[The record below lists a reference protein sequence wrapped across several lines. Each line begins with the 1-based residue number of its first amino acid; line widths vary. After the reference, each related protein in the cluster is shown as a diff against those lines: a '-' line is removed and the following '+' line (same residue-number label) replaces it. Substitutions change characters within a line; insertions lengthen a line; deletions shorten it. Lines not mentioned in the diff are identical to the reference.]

1 MDRRN
6 QMIEALQKAWLREMG
21 AIQTYQQLAAREQD
35 ESRRSVLLK
44 LAAAEKAHANRW
56 ADRLQELG
64 ATTPPFHEGW
74 RDRLWRWILLQM
86 GTETAIRRLE
96 RMEEQDTEAYDELL
110 SVAITDDD
118 RAAILQVQAEDAG
131 HVRIFSGGV
140 ADQRPGS
147 PESVLDT
154 ILRRERWH
162 QRGGGWI
169 GQAIYGANDG
179 LGAVF
184 GVVSGMAGYTGGSNV
199 VLISG
204 LAAMLASAL
213 SMGSGAYLA
222 TKSEREVYE
231 AEIERE
237 RREIE
242 ENPEEEIE
250 ELSLFYQLKGFSEE
264 EAQVLANR
272 LAEKPDQMLRTL
284 AHEELGLSEQSFPDP
299 WTAALSA
306 TLSTALGAF
315 IPILPFFFTTGIPA
329 VITSFVIS
337 TLAHFAIGASKTII
351 TGLSPWRSG
360 LEMTAVGIGEA
371 IITYMLGRLL
381 APVG

>member
-1 MDRRN
+1 
-6 QMIEALQKAWLREMG
+6 MIEALQKAWLREMG